1 MSKGENLNLEFFNV
15 LPVKIEDE
23 MRKSYLDY
31 AMSVIVSRAL
41 PDARDGLKPVH
52 RRILFSM
59 YEMSNFHDKPYKKSA
74 RIVGDVIGKYHP
86 HGNDSIYLALVRMA
100 QDFSLRIPLIDG
112 QGNFGSM
119 DGDSPAQMRYT
130 EVRLAKISSAIL
142 NDIDKGTVDFQDN
155 YDGSEKEPRV
165 LPTRFPNLLVN
176 GTNGIAVGMA
186 TNIPTHNL
194 GEVIDACCAY
204 IENPEITAE
213 ELTAYVP
220 GPDFPTG
227 GLILGREKAKKAL
240 MTGRGSVI
248 VRGKTEFEEIG
259 GRQAIIINEIPYQV
273 NKAELVKHIEH
284 LTKEKIIEG
293 IYELRDESNKLGV
306 RVVIELKKDV
316 VSNVILKQLYKFTE
330 LQSSFAYNTLALNKG
345 IPIVMSIRDIIAA
358 FVEFREEVVARRTSF
373 LLSKA
378 RDKAHVLIGL
388 YLAVSNIDEVIALIK
403 ASPDAAAAKV
413 RLMERSWQAQMVESL
428 LSLVDDYRNNL
439 VNGTCYFTEEQAK
452 AILEMRLQRLTG
464 LEKEKIENELK
475 ELAAEIKEY
484 LSILSSREKLYAIIL
499 TELAEVKQQFA
510 TPRKTDFELN
520 EAEVDIEDLIQKEEM
535 VVTLTLTGYVKRV
548 PLNAYRSQK
557 RGGKGRSALSMH
569 DEDLTTD
576 IIASNTHTTLLFFS
590 DIGKVYKTK
599 VYQLPLGT
607 PQSKGR
613 ALVNLFPLSD
623 GEKIN
628 NIMAFPEDKST
639 WDQLNIMFSTSNG
652 NIRRNSL
659 LDFVNIQSNGKIAI
673 KLDDNDKLIGVA
685 VCESH
690 DHMLLSTRMGKS
702 IRFPVDSV
710 RVFKSR
716 SSDGV
721 RGIRLAREGDAVIS
735 LSVLKG
741 AEIGMEKRDEFLK
754 ISENIRM
761 MIAANPEDQSAIN
774 KLNRYTFEKLTK
786 EEAVELAKNEEY
798 ILAITENGYGKRT
811 SAYEYRIT
819 DRGGQGVL
827 NINTSKRN
835 GSVVASFP
843 VHEDEQIILITNRG
857 TLIRTRV
864 HDIRITGRNAMG
876 VKIFDVKE
884 AEKVISVTRVYEAEE
899 EAEIIAE
906 AVSGNVNADGSSDSA
921 PLLITE

>member
-1 MSKGENLNLEFFNV
+1 MPFDLKLCSIHVIKEIIKANKLSKGENFSLEFYNT
-15 LPVKIEDE
+15 LPITIESE
-23 MRKSYLDY
+23 MKRSYLDY

-52 RRILFSM
+52 RRILYAM
-59 YEMSNFHDKPYKKSA
+59 YEMSNFYDKPYKKSA

-130 EVRLAKISSAIL
+130 EVRLAKITSTMLSDL
-142 NDIDKGTVDFQDN
+142 DKGTVDFQDN
-155 YDGSEKEPRV
+155 YDGSEREPKV

-186 TNIPTHNL
+186 TNIPPHNL
-194 GEVIDACCAY
+194 GEIIDGCCAY
-204 IENPEITAE
+204 IENPNITNE
-213 ELTAYVP
+213 ELTAFVP

-227 GLILGREKAKKAL
+227 GVILGREKAKTAL
-240 MTGRGSVI
+240 STGRGSI
-248 VRGKTEFEEIG
+248 IIRGKVEFEEIG
-259 GRQAIIINEIPYQV
+259 GRQAIVINEVPYQV

-284 LTKEKIIEG
+284 LAKEKIIEG

-306 RVVIELKKDV
+306 RVVIELKKDTV
-316 VSNVILKQLYKFTE
+316 ANVILKQLYKHTE
-330 LQSSFAYNTLALNKG
+330 LQSSFAYNVLALNKG
-345 IPIVMSIRDIIAA
+345 VPVVMSLRDIIAA
-358 FVEFREEVVARRTSF
+358 FIDFREEVVTLRTAH

-388 YLAVSNIDEVIALIK
+388 FLAVSNIDEVIALIK
-403 ASPDAAAAKV
+403 ASPDANVAKQ
-413 RLMERSWQAQMVESL
+413 RLMNELWEASLVEPL
-428 LSLVDDYRNNL
+428 LRLVDDYRNNL
-439 VNGTCYFTEEQAK
+439 ENGKCYFTEEQAK

-475 ELAAEIKEY
+475 ELALEIGEY
-484 LSILSSREKLYAIIL
+484 LSILSSREKLYNIIVK
-499 TELAEVKQQFA
+499 ELMEVKEQFA
-510 TPRKTDFELN
+510 TPRKTNFELS

-590 DIGKVYKTK
+590 DIGKVYKIK

-607 PQSKGR
+607 PQTKGR
-613 ALVNLFPLSD
+613 ALVNLFPLSSN
-623 GEKIN
+623 EKIN

-659 LDFVNIQSNGKIAI
+659 LDFVSIQSNGKIAI
-673 KLDDNDKLIGVA
+673 KLDEDDKLVGVA
-685 VCESH
+685 VCESS
-690 DHMLLSTRMGKS
+690 DHILLSTRMGKS

-721 RGIRLAREGDAVIS
+721 RGIRLAKNGDAVIS
-735 LSVLKG
+735 MSVLKG
-741 AEIGMEKRDEFLK
+741 AEIEIEKRDEFLK
-754 ISENIRM
+754 INEDLRM
-761 MIAANPEDQSAIN
+761 LIAANPDDQDALKRLN
-774 KLNRYTFEKLTK
+774 KYKLEKLSK
-786 EEAVELAKNEEY
+786 EEAIELAKKEEY
-798 ILAITENGYGKRT
+798 ILAVTENGFGKRT

-827 NINTSKRN
+827 NINTSIRN
-835 GSVVASFP
+835 GPVVASFP
-843 VHEDEQIILITNRG
+843 VQENEQIILITNRG
-857 TLIRTRV
+857 TLIRTKV

-876 VKIFDVKE
+876 VKIFDVKNG
-884 AEKVISVTRVYEAEE
+884 EKVISVTRIYETEAE
-899 EAEIIAE
+899 
-906 AVSGNVNADGSSDSA
+906 
-921 PLLITE
+921 TEVVE